1 MDFLLTENEDRL
13 HCVLVK
19 DFNRFMCDQTIHCHR
34 KYFCYYCLQP
44 FSSAEILERC
54 RSDYFQ
60 INGNQMIKIPRMV
73 TLLNSKNLLRKKAHR
88 L

>member
-1 MDFLLTENEDRL
+1 MDLLLTENEDRL

-19 DFNRFMCDQTIHCHR
+19 DFNRFMYDQTIHCHR

-44 FSSAEILERC
+44 FSSAEILERY

-73 TLLNSKNLLRKKAHR
+73 TLLNSKNLLRKKTLR